1 MSNAEL
7 MIVAESIP
15 DFERDG
21 EYWKIHQPCVR
32 FAKGWRDKIVVED
45 FVELRLE
52 HRYVNFDGQV
62 ETLFVHA
69 PLLSADCSR
78 VKFGLYNAYN
88 LSLQPPVVPPRHAQV
103 EGVRSEMLRLNSSR
117 EYVVIIARR

>member
-1 MSNAEL
+1 MSDVEL

-15 DFERDG
+15 DFERDS
-21 EYWKIHQPCVR
+21 EYWKIHQPCVQ

-52 HRYVNFDGQV
+52 HRYINLDGQV
-62 ETLFVHA
+62 ETLFVHP

-78 VKFGLYNAYN
+78 VKLSLYNAYN
-88 LSLQPPVVPPRHAQV
+88 LSLQPPVVPPSHEQV
-103 EGVRSEMLRLNSSR
+103 EGVRSQMLRLNSSR
-117 EYVVIIARR
+117 EYVVVMARQ